1 MTQTNYNKCI
11 ANLTSWINEQI
22 EFGDPEEIFEAYEA
36 REEFITK
43 NKVREFGYGTNGEYW
58 EEQMEESCEVCGLEV
73 TENNAMDYGI
83 EEVVCNECLEHT
95 EEWI

>member
-1 MTQTNYNKCI
+1 MTQTNYNLCI
-11 ANLTSWINEQI
+11 KNLTDWIIEQ
-22 EFGDPEEIFEAYEA
+22 ERVGEPEDIFEAYEA

-43 NKVREFGYGTNGEYW
+43 NKVR
-58 EEQMEESCEVCGLEV
+58 ESCEVCGLEV